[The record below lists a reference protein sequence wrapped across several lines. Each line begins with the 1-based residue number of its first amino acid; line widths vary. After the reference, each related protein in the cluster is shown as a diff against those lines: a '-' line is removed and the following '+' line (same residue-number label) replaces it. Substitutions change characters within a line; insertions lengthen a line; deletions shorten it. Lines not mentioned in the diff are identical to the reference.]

1 MEKLDKVLQK
11 EVNSNKKLSK
21 NFIQFL
27 RDRNNDCSLYD
38 DILKGIE
45 NRVSQTEVT
54 IRDYVFQICGK
65 AIALIIAVN
74 FGLVTGFLYSLPY
87 GEVISIIA
95 AVVMLSM
102 CLLLGYRLLCLTMP
116 VLAHNRVKNCKDSW
130 LFLVC
135 VNTGMSYKD
144 YKSME

>member
-27 RDRNNDCSLYD
+27 RDRNNDCRLYD
-38 DILKGIE
+38 DALKGIE
-45 NRVSQTEVT
+45 SRVTSTEVS
-54 IRDYVFQICGK
+54 IRDYVLQIGGIE
-65 AIALIIAVN
+65 IALIIAVN
-74 FGLVTGFLYSLPY
+74 LGLVTGLLYSLPY

-95 AVVMLSM
+95 AVVMLAM

-130 LFLVC
+130 LFLVY
-135 VNTGMSYKD
+135 VNLGMSYKD
-144 YKSME
+144 YLEM

>member
-65 AIALIIAVN
+65 EIALIIAVN
-74 FGLVTGFLYSLPY
+74 LGLVTGFLYSLPY
-87 GEVISIIA
+87 GEVILIIA
-95 AVVMLSM
+95 TVVMLSM

-130 LFLVC
+130 LFLVY
-135 VNTGMSYKD
+135 VNLGMSYKD
-144 YKSME
+144 YQKL

>member
-27 RDRNNDCSLYD
+27 RDRNNDCRIYD
-38 DILKGIE
+38 DVLKGIE
-45 NRVSQTEVT
+45 SRVTSTEVT
-54 IRDYVFQICGK
+54 IRDYVLQIGGI

-74 FGLVTGFLYSLPY
+74 LGLVTGLLYSLPY
-87 GEVISIIA
+87 GEVISIIVA
-95 AVVMLSM
+95 MLM
-102 CLLLGYRLLCLTMP
+102 LAMWLLLGYRLLCLTMP

-130 LFLVC
+130 LFLVY
-135 VNTGMSYKD
+135 VNLGMSYKD
-144 YKSME
+144 YQKL

>member
-27 RDRNNDCSLYD
+27 RDRNNDCRIYD
-38 DILKGIE
+38 DVLKGIE
-45 NRVSQTEVT
+45 SRVTSTEVT
-54 IRDYVFQICGK
+54 IRDYVLQIGG
-65 AIALIIAVN
+65 IAVAFIIAVN
-74 FGLVTGFLYSLPY
+74 LGLVTGLLLPY

-95 AVVMLSM
+95 AVVMLAM

-116 VLAHNRVKNCKDSW
+116 VLLYKRVKNCKDSW

>member
-27 RDRNNDCSLYD
+27 RDRNNDCRIYD
-38 DILKGIE
+38 DVLKGIE
-45 NRVSQTEVT
+45 SRVSSTEVT
-54 IRDYVFQICGK
+54 IRDYVLQIGGI

-74 FGLVTGFLYSLPY
+74 LGLVTGLLYSLPY
-87 GEVISIIA
+87 GEVISIIVA
-95 AVVMLSM
+95 MLM
-102 CLLLGYRLLCLTMP
+102 LAMWLLLGYRLLCLTMP

-130 LFLVC
+130 LFLVY
-135 VNTGMSYKD
+135 VNLGMSYKD
-144 YKSME
+144 YQKL

>member
-27 RDRNNDCSLYD
+27 RDRNNDCRIYD
-38 DILKGIE
+38 DVLKGIE
-45 NRVSQTEVT
+45 SRVTSTEVT
-54 IRDYVFQICGK
+54 IRDYVLQIGGI

-74 FGLVTGFLYSLPY
+74 LGLVTGLLYSLPY
-87 GEVISIIA
+87 GEVISII
-95 AVVMLSM
+95 VVMLM
-102 CLLLGYRLLCLTMP
+102 LAMWLLLAYRLLCLTMP

-130 LFLVC
+130 LFLVY
-135 VNTGMSYKD
+135 VNLGMSYKD
-144 YKSME
+144 YQKL

>member
-27 RDRNNDCSLYD
+27 RDRNNDCRLYD
-38 DILKGIE
+38 DDLKGIE
-45 NRVSQTEVT
+45 RRVSQTEVT
-54 IRDYVFQICGK
+54 IRDYVLQICGK
-65 AIALIIAVN
+65 AIALIN
-74 FGLVTGFLYSLPY
+74 LGLVTGLLYNLPY
-87 GEVISIIA
+87 GKVISIIA
-95 AVVMLSM
+95 AMVMLAM

-116 VLAHNRVKNCKDSW
+116 VLLYKRVKNCKDSW

>member
-27 RDRNNDCSLYD
+27 RDRNNDCRIYD
-38 DILKGIE
+38 DVLKGIE
-45 NRVSQTEVT
+45 SRVTSTEVT
-54 IRDYVFQICGK
+54 IRDYVLQIGGI

-74 FGLVTGFLYSLPY
+74 LGLVTGLLYSLPY
-87 GEVISIIA
+87 GEVISIIVA
-95 AVVMLSM
+95 MLM
-102 CLLLGYRLLCLTMP
+102 LAMWLLLGYRLLCLTIP

-130 LFLVC
+130 LFLVY
-135 VNTGMSYKD
+135 VNLGMSYKD
-144 YKSME
+144 YQKL